1 MREMA
6 VVPRAGLLE
15 ARSRSYSRPARLGGF
30 SAVSSCSQG
39 REGEACSWR
48 NRRVVRA
55 SAFDPFVAYAKAAEA
70 APMLTRSATC
80 GVLFAV
86 SDAVAQLGAAPR
98 GFDGD
103 GPRRGLDWARLGRY
117 SLFGSLVN
125 APIFTAYYSLLDN
138 LVDGFVGV
146 AGVSTVLKVLVD
158 QLLWTPFVY
167 LPLFFGVMAQWEGRD
182 ALREAKER
190 GWGITPVLV
199 ANWKF
204 WFPVLTITF
213 GLVPKDLRIPF
224 NNVCAIVWTAY
235 LSQVQSQSLKSSGA

>member
-1 MREMA
+1 M
-6 VVPRAGLLE
+6 
-15 ARSRSYSRPARLGGF
+15 
-30 SAVSSCSQG
+30 
-39 REGEACSWR
+39 
-48 NRRVVRA
+48 
-55 SAFDPFVAYAKAAEA
+55 
-70 APMLTRSATC
+70 
-80 GVLFAV
+80 
-86 SDAVAQLGAAPR
+86 
-98 GFDGD
+98 
-103 GPRRGLDWARLGRY
+103 
-117 SLFGSLVN
+117 
-125 APIFTAYYSLLDN
+125 
-138 LVDGFVGV
+138 
-146 AGVSTVLKVLVD
+146 LKVLVD